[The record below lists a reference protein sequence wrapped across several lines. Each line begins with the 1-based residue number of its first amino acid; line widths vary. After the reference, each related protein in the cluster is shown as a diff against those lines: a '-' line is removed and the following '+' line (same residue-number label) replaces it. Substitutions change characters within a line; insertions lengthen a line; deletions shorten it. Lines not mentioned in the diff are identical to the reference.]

1 MLRLLLAGSALL
13 ALAVESTP
21 VTAADEPDYTRA
33 RLEMVY
39 IIQLEAA
46 MMSETTGV
54 PSIDQDILAAMV
66 KVPRHIF
73 VLPPLAA
80 YAYEDMPLP
89 AGYDQNIT
97 QPFLAALM
105 TQLLQI
111 ERDDVV
117 FETGTDSGYQAAV
130 LAELGVHVYSMEVIE
145 PLAREASER
154 LHKLGYGNIA
164 VRAGDGYYGWSEHGP
179 YDAILIKEA
188 INHVPPPLLGQLKPG
203 GRMVLPLGPGDG
215 MQMLTVI
222 DKAADGSL
230 HQKSVLP
237 VRFAPMQ
244 GGERI

>member
-1 MLRLLLAGSALL
+1 MRCLLLAGLTLL
-13 ALAVESTP
+13 ALAVACAP
-21 VTAADEPDYTRA
+21 LAAADEPDYSRA

-46 MMSETTGV
+46 VMSETTGV
-54 PSIDQDILAAMV
+54 ASIDEDILAAMG
-66 KVPRHIF
+66 KVPRHLF

-80 YAYEDMPLP
+80 YAYEDTPLP

-111 ERDDVV
+111 KRNGVV

-130 LAELGVHVYSMEVIE
+130 LAELGVQVYSMEVIE

-154 LHKLGYGNIA
+154 LHKLGYDNIA

-179 YDAILIKEA
+179 YDAILLKEA
-188 INHVPPPLLGQLKPG
+188 VTHVPPPLVGQLKPG
-203 GRMVLPLGPGDG
+203 GRMVLPLGPSDG

>member
-1 MLRLLLAGSALL
+1 MLRLLVAGSALL
-13 ALAVESTP
+13 ALALEGTP
-21 VTAADEPDYTRA
+21 LLAADEPDYTRA
-33 RLEMVY
+33 RLNMVY
-39 IIQLEAA
+39 TIQLEAA
-46 MMSETTGV
+46 MMSEMTGV
-54 PSIDQDILAAMV
+54 PSIDEDILAAMG

-130 LAELGVHVYSMEVIE
+130 LAELGVRVYSMEVIE
-145 PLAREASER
+145 PLAQEADER
-154 LHKLGYGNIA
+154 LHKLGYDNIA

-188 INHVPPPLLGQLKPG
+188 VNHVPPPLLGQLKPG

-222 DKAADGSL
+222 DKGTDGSVR
-230 HQKSVLP
+230 QKGVLP

>member
-1 MLRLLLAGSALL
+1 MLRLLVAGPAL
-13 ALAVESTP
+13 ALALGSTALL
-21 VTAADEPDYTRA
+21 AADEPDYTRA
-33 RLEMVY
+33 RLNMVFT
-39 IIQLEAA
+39 IQLEAA

-54 PSIDQDILAAMV
+54 PSIDEDILAAMG

-130 LAELGVHVYSMEVIE
+130 LAELGVRVYSMEVIE
-145 PLAREASER
+145 PLAQEADER
-154 LHKLGYGNIA
+154 LHKLGYDNIA

-188 INHVPPPLLGQLKPG
+188 VNHVPPPLLGQLKPG
-203 GRMVLPLGPGDG
+203 GRMVLPLGPGDS

-222 DKAADGSL
+222 DKGTDGSVR
-230 HQKSVLP
+230 QKSVLP